1 MSKLPALETFL
12 SERLY
17 NRLIR
22 LADVLDTHPWSRRQ
36 IARDADFVS
45 AVRSELRNI
54 ADVLYSARQ
63 ELLFP
68 KEDIDAS
75 DKG

>member
-1 MSKLPALETFL
+1 MSRLAALEAFL
-12 SERLY
+12 REEPYDRV
-17 NRLIR
+17 IR
-22 LADVLDTHPWSRRQ
+22 LVDALGTHPWSRRQ

-54 ADVLYSARQ
+54 ADMLYSARQ

-75 DKG
+75 DKR